1 MRRTA
6 AALVTVA
13 LAAGLLTGP
22 LASTGAAGASVIE
35 CAAEPAAPACA
46 LLDDLAAQL
55 GPLQPVLSLAGPVM
69 AQLTPAVQGLAT
81 RADQPSGV
89 PAAEVTTQAQALLD
103 QLDAL
108 PSPVRELLAVAAL
121 DGLVTTLE
129 DLVAELAAPLAGD
142 QGGAETSPPTPAPR
156 STTAP
161 TSATSSGPPTLGG
174 SFDSSAPA
182 ASSSPAVPP
191 VPVGDPLTLAPLAL
205 PTFASE
211 RSLGRAPFE
220 PAAPAAPTEVRL
232 DAAAAAARLPDGTSG
247 ADIVV
252 VIVLS
257 LLLLGAA
264 VVAQAHQNRRTIPD

>member
-6 AALVTVA
+6 AALATLA

-22 LASTGAAGASVIE
+22 LASSGSARSSVIQCAGA
-35 CAAEPAAPACA
+35 PAAPACA
-46 LLDDLAAQL
+46 LLDDLVAQL
-55 GPLQPVLSLAGPVM
+55 GPLQPVLDMAGPLM
-69 AQLTPAVQGLAT
+69 AELTPSLQGLAA

-89 PAAEVTTQAQALLD
+89 PAAEVATQAQALLD

-108 PSPVRELLAVAAL
+108 PAPMRDLLAVAAL

-129 DLVAELAAPLAGD
+129 DLVAELTAPLAGD

-161 TSATSSGPPTLGG
+161 TSATSSGAPTLGG
-174 SFDSSAPA
+174 SFAPSAPA
-182 ASSSPAVPP
+182 ASSSPALPAVPL
-191 VPVGDPLTLAPLAL
+191 GDPLSLAPLAL
-205 PTFASE
+205 PTFESE
-211 RSLGRAPFE
+211 RTFGRAPFE
-220 PAAPAAPTEVRL
+220 PAAPAAPPEVRL
-232 DAAAAAARLPDGTSG
+232 DAAAAARLPDGSSG

-257 LLLLGAA
+257 VLLLGAA
-264 VVAQAHQNRRTIPD
+264 AIVQAHQNRRTIPD